1 MTARARGSSV
11 NGPPVRGSQRVS
23 VGRVGSMYTT
33 TNAATDRIILDH
45 ATCRSISMSGVCL
58 IKVPS
63 AGGMRWA

>member
-1 MTARARGSSV
+1 
-11 NGPPVRGSQRVS
+11 
-23 VGRVGSMYTT
+23 MYTT